1 MKDKLPDLGAWIL
14 PQPDNEEYVPI
25 PFLSK
30 RLKCVPFGYKVSEDP
45 DILDPIP
52 EDLKALEQAA
62 FQIIY
67 NKDKSKIVQVA
78 HMPIETLRFEKM
90 NEDGEVCGYYYSKDW
105 TKIRKKGYEP
115 VRIPAFGHGEK
126 GEALEI
132 YCIKPYRSGFYYY
145 SPVDYQGGIPYAEL
159 E

>member
-52 EDLKALEQAA
+52 EELKALEQAKKYLK
-62 FQIIY
+62 QY
-67 NKDKSKIVQVA
+67 SSRKVA
-78 HMPIETLRFEKM
+78 HWLTKTTGRYISHAGLQKRIEHERK
-90 NEDGEVCGYYYSKDW
+90 
-105 TKIRKKGYEP
+105 RKKTATTKRQWAKRLE
-115 VRIPAFGHGEK
+115 
-126 GEALEI
+126 EAIAAVKKIEEESLGA
-132 YCIKPYRSGFYYY
+132 KST
-145 SPVDYQGGIPYAEL
+145 
-159 E
+159 

>member
-52 EDLKALEQAA
+52 EELKALEQAKKYLK
-62 FQIIY
+62 QY
-67 NKDKSKIVQVA
+67 SSRKVA
-78 HMPIETLRFEKM
+78 HWLTKTTGRYISHAGLLKRIKDERKRNSKVKTLREWARRLEKAIQIT
-90 NEDGEVCGYYYSKDW
+90 EKIEKTRGCKEEKRLEAEADSARRVC
-105 TKIRKKGYEP
+105 
-115 VRIPAFGHGEK
+115 
-126 GEALEI
+126 
-132 YCIKPYRSGFYYY
+132 
-145 SPVDYQGGIPYAEL
+145 
-159 E
+159 

>member
-52 EDLKALEQAA
+52 EELKALEQAKKIFKA
-62 FQIIY
+62 VFFQKGSTLA
-67 NKDKSKIVQVA
+67 NKDYGKIYISRRIV
-78 HMPIETLRFEKM
+78 
-90 NEDGEVCGYYYSKDW
+90 
-105 TKIRKKGYEP
+105 KKNK
-115 VRIPAFGHGEK
+115 R
-126 GEALEI
+126 
-132 YCIKPYRSGFYYY
+132 
-145 SPVDYQGGIPYAEL
+145 
-159 E
+159 